1 MENKRHHPF
10 EQMKKKIPILILTF
24 QFTVQALLLA
34 ANNNDTNRITAIIDS
49 IENTFAPDKRIA
61 VFDIEY
67 RMGSENTVILSG
79 VTDLPPARD
88 ALENSLKA
96 FGLNVDNGI
105 RLLPDFEETGENNWG
120 IVNVSVCNLRTY
132 ADYDAGQ
139 SSQAILGMPVRI
151 IQKAGWWQVQTPDKY
166 LAWVLPASIHAVTR
180 QKLSEWNKSKQIV
193 ATDIYGFVYSKANK
207 KSQIISDIVA
217 GNRLK
222 WIGTKGK
229 FYQVAYPDGRQGF
242 IPKEASRPLDKWR
255 SSLKQDAENIL
266 ATGLCLNGI
275 PYMWGGTSTKG
286 VDCSGF
292 VRTTLLMHDII
303 IPRDA
308 SQQAYKGKRIEIN
321 SDFSNLEPGDLLFF
335 GKKASSGRKER
346 VSHVGIYM
354 GNKKF
359 IHSLGW
365 VHVSSFDPSA
375 DNYDEYD
382 LNRLL
387 FASRVLPYINKEN
400 GLNTTD
406 KNEFYQ

>member
-10 EQMKKKIPILILTF
+10 EHMKKKIPILILTF

-180 QKLSEWNKSKQIV
+180 QKLSEWNKSKLIV

-207 KSQIISDIVA
+207 KSQIVSDIVA

-255 SSLKQDAENIL
+255 KSLKQDAENIL
-266 ATGLCLNGI
+266 ATGFRLNGI

>member
-61 VFDIEY
+61 VVDIEY

-180 QKLSEWNKSKQIV
+180 QKLSEWNKSKLIV

-242 IPKEASRPLDKWR
+242 IPKGASRPLDKWR

-375 DNYDEYD
+375 DNDDEYD